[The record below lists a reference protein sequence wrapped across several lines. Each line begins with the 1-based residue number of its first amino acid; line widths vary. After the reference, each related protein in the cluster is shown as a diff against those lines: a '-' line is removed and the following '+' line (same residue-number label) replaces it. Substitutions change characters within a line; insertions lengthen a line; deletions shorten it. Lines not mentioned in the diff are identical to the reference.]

1 MDGMLSQDE
10 INALLQGMDLS
21 DTADG
26 GDAAADPTP
35 ENSTA
40 ENYNNENE
48 AAENA
53 APVVSDGEELTDV
66 EKDAIG
72 EVANISMGS
81 SATTLYSLV
90 NRKVN
95 ITTPVVT
102 LATWKNLLDSY
113 EKPCVFIQIK
123 YTQGLDGTNILVLK
137 EHDVKV
143 ITDLMMGGDGTN
155 TDGELGELHLSAI
168 SEAMN
173 QMMGSAATSLS
184 TLLQTVIDISP
195 PESSLFDL
203 TEVKDG
209 KEISPF
215 LGGTFVKIAFRMQI
229 DDLVDSTI
237 MQLYP
242 IDFAK
247 KLVETFI
254 NTQMSSLDGT
264 AEEQPTQVKDSA
276 SEQNMQG
283 SAAMAGTTD
292 HMTQPGMDSMGQQ
305 GSMNMNGMNQ
315 MGMNPMGNMGMN
327 QMGSTPMG
335 MNGMNQMGGMNMSQ
349 MGMNQTGMNQMGN
362 MNGMNPMGNTP
373 MGMNGMNQMGNMNG
387 MGMMNQM
394 GMMGMPG
401 QNVQNVNVQPAQ
413 FQSFSNDNTG
423 MTGQEN
429 IGLIKDVP
437 LEVTVELGRT
447 TKSISDILDF
457 SPGTII
463 ELDRIAGEPIDVLV
477 NGKFVAKGEVVVIE
491 ESFGVR
497 ITEIIK

>member
-21 DTADG
+21 DTADSG
-26 GDAAADPTP
+26 ASPETP
-35 ENSTA
+35 QDSSSA
-40 ENYNNENE
+40 ENTDNGYVKDV
-48 AAENA
+48 
-53 APVVSDGEELTDV
+53 APTVGDEEKLTDV

-102 LATWKNLLDSY
+102 LATWKTLLDSY

-123 YTQGLDGTNILVLK
+123 YTKGLDGTNILVLK

-155 TDGELGELHLSAI
+155 TEGELGELHLSAI

-173 QMMGSAATSLS
+173 QMMGAAATSLS

-215 LGGTFVKIAFRMQI
+215 LGGTFVKISFRMQI

-242 IDFAK
+242 IDFAR

-254 NTQMSSLDGT
+254 NTQMANIDEVT
-264 AEEQPTQVKDSA
+264 EKKPEQPENDTTAQIPAPGTDNQTQ
-276 SEQNMQG
+276 
-283 SAAMAGTTD
+283 
-292 HMTQPGMDSMGQQ
+292 
-305 GSMNMNGMNQ
+305 MNNTNLNGMNQ
-315 MGMNPMGNMGMN
+315 MGNMGMN
-327 QMGSTPMG
+327 DMNQMNNMG
-335 MNGMNQMGGMNMSQ
+335 MNGMNQMGS
-349 MGMNQTGMNQMGN
+349 MGMNGMNQMGSMG
-362 MNGMNPMGNTP
+362 MNGMNQMGS
-373 MGMNGMNQMGNMNG
+373 MGMNGMNQMGNMGMNG
-387 MGMMNQM
+387 MNQMGNMGMNSMNQM

-401 QNVQNVNVQPAQ
+401 QNVNVQPAQ
-413 FQSFSNDNTG
+413 FQSFSNDNMGT
-423 MTGQEN
+423 TGQEN